1 MHQQKTDKET
11 MVHLHKYINVCVYI
25 YIFPLTQ
32 VKNGTRKKIK
42 LSKLKPKNTD
52 MVSVRLFVDVNC
64 EDLDSLQFILPQ
76 R

>member
-1 MHQQKTDKET
+1 M
-11 MVHLHKYINVCVYI
+11 YVCI

-52 MVSVRLFVDVNC
+52 RVSVRLFVDVNC